1 MNQESRPQGTPPTRA
16 ECGSDGS
23 LRGSLAGVK
32 PGRGICVCA
41 AEMYTVV
48 YCACSEVVE
57 GARSLT
63 LAPEKKIDVMWS
75 AENRNHKEKKKRKY
89 PRFLPMP
96 ERIVVRVRPAALR

>member
-1 MNQESRPQGTPPTRA
+1 MNQESKPQGTPPTRA

-41 AEMYTVV
+41 VEMYTLEMLHAVMFW
-48 YCACSEVVE
+48 E

-63 LAPEKKIDVMWS
+63 LALKADVN
-75 AENRNHKEKKKRKY
+75 NRKLGSGVLHFDAKLGMFRY
-89 PRFLPMP
+89 VC
-96 ERIVVRVRPAALR
+96 RIVGGSK

>member
-1 MNQESRPQGTPPTRA
+1 MARVRNP
-16 ECGSDGS
+16 
-23 LRGSLAGVK
+23 L
-32 PGRGICVCA
+32 PGLTGICVCA